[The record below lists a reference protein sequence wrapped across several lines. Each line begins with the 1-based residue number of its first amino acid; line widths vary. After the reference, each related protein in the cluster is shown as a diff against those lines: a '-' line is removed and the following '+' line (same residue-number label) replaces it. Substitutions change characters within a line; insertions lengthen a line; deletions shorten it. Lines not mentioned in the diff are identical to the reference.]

1 MSASQSAAELVAN
14 LDPHA
19 QFAPSDDREPVLARL
34 PLELLRPNPNQPRKH
49 FGEAELQEL
58 MASIREAGLIQPIVV
73 RPSVAGSYLIVAGE
87 RRYRAF
93 QRLSQDNRQFAT
105 IPAIIQYR
113 SDNEVAIAT
122 LVENVVRED
131 LSPLER
137 AQALHD
143 LKKALKLSWEGV
155 AAKVG
160 LSVRHVYFLTGM
172 LKLRKDFREAVD
184 AGQLTE
190 KHARALGKLSTQ
202 PEQAWKLFEHLTAH
216 PELTGDDAL
225 ELVTWMR
232 KHPGL
237 SPAAAD
243 EARKADKP
251 ARKSAQTATREL
263 AAPAEPEPAAPVLAA
278 APLAPAFPSA
288 TLAPMSAAAPL
299 APVSAVAPLA
309 PVASLQQALG
319 VLHTLNPAALPDAE
333 REALRQTLF
342 ALQFKALQLL
352 AGVAAAE
359 PVAPIPVA
367 PSAIAS
373 ASVGA
378 ATQPAPLVDA
388 AAWPA
393 HLQAVTEPSQ

>member
-1 MSASQSAAELVAN
+1 MSASQSAADLVAN

-93 QRLSQDNRQFAT
+93 QRLRESNSQFAT

-113 SDNEVAIAT
+113 SDHEVAIAT

-216 PELTGDDAL
+216 PDLTGDDAL

-243 EARKADKP
+243 DARKADKP
-251 ARKSAQTATREL
+251 ARKSARE
-263 AAPAEPEPAAPVLAA
+263 AAPEPESASLQPVAV
-278 APLAPAFPSA
+278 PAPA
-288 TLAPMSAAAPL
+288 SAAGSAPS
-299 APVSAVAPLA
+299 PAPLA

-319 VLHTLNPAALPDAE
+319 VLHTLNPASLPDAE

-359 PVAPIPVA
+359 PAAPIPVA

-373 ASVGA
+373 ASMGA
-378 ATQPAPLVDA
+378 VLQSPAVVDA
-388 AAWPA
+388 SGWPP
-393 HLQAVTEPSQ
+393 HLQAVTEPSK

>member
-19 QFAPSDDREPVLARL
+19 QFAPSDDREPVLARVR
-34 PLELLRPNPNQPRKH
+34 LELLRPNPNQPRKH

-93 QRLSQDNRQFAT
+93 QRLVQTNAEFAT

-113 SDNEVAIAT
+113 SDQEVAVAT

-131 LSPLER
+131 LNPLER

-202 PEQAWKLFEHLTAH
+202 PEQAWKLFEHLTAN
-216 PELTGDDAL
+216 PQLTGDDAL
-225 ELVTWMR
+225 DLVTWMR

-243 EARKADKP
+243 EARRAERP
-251 ARKSAQTATREL
+251 ARKAA
-263 AAPAEPEPAAPVLAA
+263 AAPALEPSVEAPPEAAVVPAPRPAA
-278 APLAPAFPSA
+278 APLP
-288 TLAPMSAAAPL
+288 
-299 APVSAVAPLA
+299 PVT

-319 VLHTLNPAALPDAE
+319 VLHTLNPASLPDAE

-359 PVAPIPVA
+359 PAAPIPVA
-367 PSAIAS
+367 PSAVAS
-373 ASVGA
+373 ASVGVAVAGPA
-378 ATQPAPLVDA
+378 AKPLAVDSSE
-388 AAWPA
+388 WPA
-393 HLQAVTEPSQ
+393 HLQAVTEPSR